1 MVLTGGDDN
10 ELLFTV
16 PEDDRDRVRALADEI
31 GLPLTQIGGI
41 VEGAGVK
48 VVDEAG
54 AEIALG
60 QGGWR
65 HF

>member
-1 MVLTGGDDN
+1 
-10 ELLFTV
+10 
-16 PEDDRDRVRALADEI
+16 VRALADEI

-48 VVDEAG
+48 VVDAAG

-60 QGGWR
+60 KGGWR